1 MIKEKQINESSKGLS
16 VYQNLETSNPNTV
29 PVPLPITTAVKNLIE
44 AVGENEIHLFASLTE
59 RDYQELVKILDDLID
74 VVGENENH
82 LLATIMDFVGILIE
96 NYEDEHVPELM
107 EIQV

>member
-1 MIKEKQINESSKGLS
+1 MIKEKRINEGSNRLS
-16 VYQNLETSNPNTV
+16 ALETSNPNTV
-29 PVPLPITTAVKNLIE
+29 SVSLPVVTAVNNLIE
-44 AVGENEIHLFASLTE
+44 TVGENETHLFASLTE

-82 LLATIMDFVGILIE
+82 LLATVMDFVSILIE
-96 NYEDEHVPELM
+96 NYEDEQVPELM